1 MKPAQPPRAFRPRLD
16 VTLLAFALAGIAVAA
31 LLPQRAPPADSGG
44 RYALAIS
51 HGDDLKLAAT
61 AGRATASVLAIAPA
75 NAISDATPDLGARV
89 LACRRVISVGP
100 LDVGARC
107 KSAERAATGS
117 APAGMAQASAATD

>member
-1 MKPAQPPRAFRPRLD
+1 M
-16 VTLLAFALAGIAVAA
+16 TLLAFALAGIAVAA
-31 LLPQRAPPADSGG
+31 LLPQRSPPADSGG

-61 AGRATASVLAIAPA
+61 AGRAAANVMAIAPEDA
-75 NAISDATPDLGARV
+75 TADATPDLGARV

-107 KSAERAATGS
+107 KSSDPAAARS
-117 APAGMAQASAATD
+117 APAGMAQASAAAD

>member
-1 MKPAQPPRAFRPRLD
+1 MQTVRTPLAFRPRLD
-16 VTLLAFALAGIAVAA
+16 MTLLAFALAGIAVAA

-61 AGRATASVLAIAPA
+61 AGRAAASVRAIAPE
-75 NAISDATPDLGARV
+75 DATADLGARV

-107 KSAERAATGS
+107 KSSDPVAASQSRSPSLT
-117 APAGMAQASAATD
+117 QASAAAD